1 MTSDSSSAGAS
12 KPVSDGHLRSPTG
25 TAVPASDGH
34 LRAPTGPSKPA
45 GPAKS
50 ASDGHLRSLVKAA
63 TWRVTGTI
71 DTFLLSFL
79 FTKSVKLASSIA
91 FTEVVTKIALFYLH
105 ERAWN
110 RISWGRAG
118 TVRPEPAAPY
128 PLASETGR
136 S

>member
-1 MTSDSSSAGAS
+1 M
-12 KPVSDGHLRSPTG
+12 
-25 TAVPASDGH
+25 
-34 LRAPTGPSKPA
+34 
-45 GPAKS
+45 
-50 ASDGHLRSLVKAA
+50 RSLVKAA

-110 RISWGRAG
+110 RISWGRDKAAE
-118 TVRPEPAAPY
+118 RQSEPAGAGF
-128 PLASETGR
+128 PLASDAGR